1 MIETMLDDLRK
12 SFRETQRNGGFY
24 GLSAQSGTLSAASR
38 SSGSTG
44 GITSPPSTA
53 NSLSSPKPK
62 PVETVGKLYAELQA
76 LREETARPALA
87 LVA

>member
-24 GLSAQSGTLSAASR
+24 GLSAQSERFR
-38 SSGSTG
+38 SKQIVRVYWRDYLTYQHCELAV
-44 GITSPPSTA
+44 IPEA
-53 NSLSSPKPK
+53 EA
-62 PVETVGKLYAELQA
+62 VETLGQLYAELQA

>member
-12 SFRETQRNGGFY
+12 SFRETQRKGGFY
-24 GLSAQSGTLSAASR
+24 GLSAQPERYRSKQIVRVYWRDYLSDSHTQLAVIGESEA
-38 SSGSTG
+38 
-44 GITSPPSTA
+44 
-53 NSLSSPKPK
+53 
-62 PVETVGKLYAELQA
+62 VETLGQLYAELQA